1 MNCLSNANV
10 LCIFYDIVESEFHY
24 ESCTCRMTLTIFVLL
39 NRSFGVM
46 ISFLLIDL
54 ASIRYDLLH
63 SLSFSI
69 SLLYLSIFLSFV
81 SLPII
86 ITLLSSS
93 NCS

>member
-1 MNCLSNANV
+1 MNCLSNANI

-46 ISFLLIDL
+46 ISFVLIDL

-63 SLSFSI
+63 SLSL
-69 SLLYLSIFLSFV
+69 SLSYLSIFLSFV
-81 SLPII
+81 FFANNNPII
-86 ITLLSSS
+86 IVF
-93 NCS
+93 